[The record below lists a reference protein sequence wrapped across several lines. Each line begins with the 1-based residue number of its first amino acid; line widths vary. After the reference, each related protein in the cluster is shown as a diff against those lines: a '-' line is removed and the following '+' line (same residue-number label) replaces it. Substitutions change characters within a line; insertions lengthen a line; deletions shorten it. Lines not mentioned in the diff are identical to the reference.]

1 MVFLRLWG
9 NTDALQ
15 SARSALARG
24 DSPRVHAQVRSG
36 APTAQAGTGALVPR
50 VPTVPAAATRA
61 PLARS
66 SSRRG
71 QCHAAPAVRVGSRK
85 EEREGGRERGRN
97 TGRQGKLKKESEGQG
112 EGGKGREEGPR
123 LGSEALAC
131 PVPGARCPAGPLWA
145 PPHSHDD
152 APRRPLVEE
161 PAPFHHANS
170 SDSRSLGVPGKD
182 SVLEKNVEDSEVFS
196 QAEQSYLF
204 GVRRSIIMF
213 ASRTLPLG

>member
-1 MVFLRLWG
+1 ME
-9 NTDALQ
+9 AEK
-15 SARSALARG
+15 
-24 DSPRVHAQVRSG
+24 
-36 APTAQAGTGALVPR
+36 
-50 VPTVPAAATRA
+50 
-61 PLARS
+61 
-66 SSRRG
+66 
-71 QCHAAPAVRVGSRK
+71 RK
-85 EEREGGRERGRN
+85 EREEGGRN
-97 TGRQGKLKKESEGQG
+97 TGRQGKLKKKESEGQG

-152 APRRPLVEE
+152 APRGPLVEE

-196 QAEQSYLF
+196 QAEQSY
-204 GVRRSIIMF
+204 
-213 ASRTLPLG
+213 